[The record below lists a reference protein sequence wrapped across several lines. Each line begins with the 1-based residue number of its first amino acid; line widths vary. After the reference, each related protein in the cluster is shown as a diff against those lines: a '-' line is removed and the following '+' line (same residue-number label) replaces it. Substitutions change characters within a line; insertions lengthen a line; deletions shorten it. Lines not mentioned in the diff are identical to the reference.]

1 MAIWDEE
8 VKELIGEEVVKYLLD
23 NVDGGNIDQQTAEN
37 FVEALSQCDR
47 GSECHCRTIKGKFLN
62 RTKEA
67 KFKFDRNAFREIL
80 SDWYQACA
88 CDLGGGEAVQRLLNV
103 LKHENLGKGGMM

>member
-37 FVEALSQCDR
+37 FVEVLSQCDR
-47 GSECHCRTIKGKFLN
+47 GGDCHCRTYKGKIPQSN
-62 RTKEA
+62 KRSQ
-67 KFKFDRNAFREIL
+67 I
-80 SDWYQACA
+80 QI
-88 CDLGGGEAVQRLLNV
+88 
-103 LKHENLGKGGMM
+103 